1 MNAASSSPFNGPPM
15 PPLYEDN
22 TLQEQEQE
30 QEQEP
35 QDELATVCAI
45 ETFAEHWTEE
55 QSFSVATLTACAIS
69 ALESSQGVETLPWK
83 HPFLRNLFKQLGI
96 VSREEQEM
104 FLSLQENLSYQDC
117 NIQVLAEPLLPAMYR
132 RQPSQPQSPTFSRP
146 STSSSISSP
155 VSSPPH
161 SPTRTRRSIQHQHQY
176 GQPTSSAW
184 SSPHQQALDLQPVIE
199 IPEIDIRLEVIND
212 LLYIGL
218 GFDPSTRSRK
228 NKPRPLPQSRS
239 QQSLSSTLS
248 QDLAEL
254 NMDMPPGYTE
264 QDDMYPFAAT
274 DIWQQ
279 DEKASTGSLAPP
291 LEIALPP
298 RLPPRQPSDHHQEQ
312 QPPELPPR
320 TPSSTSNN
328 SSTSSSSSQSSSSS
342 RGRVEPLEYDA
353 RARAVIFEMCNYL
366 HLSYDSFVHI
376 EKQIAQHL
384 YFYQQELIEAERAE
398 LEQQRRQQEQL
409 QQQQRLQNQGQG
421 AGAKVGAFFNNL
433 RGQRN
438 SSSQSVPLNQHGV
451 AMQTQAQTSMQELE
465 KKKKTWKY
473 VATGLSIAA
482 GATVIG
488 LTGGLAAPLV
498 AVGAGVLLGSG
509 AAVLGTTA
517 GIAVM
522 ASLFGLAGGGLAGY
536 KMHRRTKDLKVLSF
550 TPIVKDPTLPQIP
563 SLHLDIVI
571 SGYLFD
577 ESEVIDAWQ
586 GTAEHAL
593 TGNDVFH
600 LTFEP
605 GELVTLG
612 NAFKVFVATEAVRM
626 VSTQVI
632 SQTVFA
638 ALASALVL
646 PFGLMR
652 AGDLIDNP
660 WVVAMDRA
668 RKSGYVLA
676 DILMERVQGNR
687 PTTLIGYSTG
697 AIVIWECL
705 LELAKRK
712 EHGLINSVVMLGAPI
727 KTDMVEKWREASSVV
742 SHRFINGYSK
752 KDVVLASIYRLHALG
767 LDVAGLQPVEAVSRI
782 ENVDL
787 TDIVGGHL
795 EYRENLNMIISLLGT
810 L

>member
-1 MNAASSSPFNGPPM
+1 MQPHYIPDDTSHA
-15 PPLYEDN
+15 L
-22 TLQEQEQE
+22 E

-35 QDELATVCAI
+35 RDEQATVCAI

-55 QSFSVATLTACAIS
+55 QSFSVATLAACAIS

-83 HPFLRNLFKQLGI
+83 HPFLRSLFRQLGI
-96 VSREEQEM
+96 TSREEQEM
-104 FLSLQENLSYQDC
+104 FLSLQENICYQDC
-117 NIQVLAEPLLPAMYR
+117 NLQVLAEPLLPAMYR
-132 RQPSQPQSPTFSRP
+132 RQASQSLLSPTSPRP
-146 STSSSISSP
+146 STSSLSSP
-155 VSSPPH
+155 VSPPL
-161 SPTRTRRSIQHQHQY
+161 SPTRPRRSLQHQHQY

-184 SSPHQQALDLQPVIE
+184 SSPHQQILDQQSAGTP
-199 IPEIDIRLEVIND
+199 PEIDIRLEVIND

-218 GFDPSTRSRK
+218 GFEPSTRKRK
-228 NKPRPLPQSRS
+228 KSPSSLPQSHS
-239 QQSLSSTLS
+239 QQSISSSLS
-248 QDLAEL
+248 QDLAGL
-254 NMDMPPGYTE
+254 NIDLPPGYSE
-264 QDDMYPFAAT
+264 KDEMYPISAT
-274 DIWQQ
+274 DAWNQ
-279 DEKASTGSLAPP
+279 DEKLNTGLLAPP
-291 LEIALPP
+291 VEISLPPQLPYRQSSEQCYEEVLPPKLPP
-298 RLPPRQPSDHHQEQ
+298 RSLS
-312 QPPELPPR
+312 
-320 TPSSTSNN
+320 TVSNTTSISSS
-328 SSTSSSSSQSSSSS
+328 SSTSSLSTKSKSS
-342 RGRVEPLEYDA
+342 GRVEPLEYDA
-353 RARAVIFEMCNYL
+353 RARAIIFKMCNYL
-366 HLSYDSFVHI
+366 YLSYDSFSHI

-384 YFYQQELIEAERAE
+384 YFYQQELIETEKIEQERE
-398 LEQQRRQQEQL
+398 RQRQEEL
-409 QQQQRLQNQGQG
+409 QQQQRLQNQNQG
-421 AGAKVGAFFNNL
+421 AGARVGAFFSSL
-433 RGQRN
+433 RGNRTN
-438 SSSQSVPLNQHGV
+438 IAPPTPVSQHGA
-451 AMQTQAQTSMQELE
+451 AMQSQAQTSMQELE

-498 AVGAGVLLGSG
+498 AVGAGVFLGSG

-536 KMHRRTKDLKVLSF
+536 KMHRRTKDLRVLSF
-550 TPIVKDPTLPQIP
+550 TPIIKDPTLPQIP

-577 ESEVIDAWQ
+577 ESEIIDAWL

-593 TGNDVFH
+593 NGNDVFH

-605 GELVTLG
+605 SELVTLG
-612 NAFKVFVATEAVRM
+612 NAFKVFVATEAVRV
-626 VSTQVI
+626 VSAQVI
-632 SQTVFA
+632 QQTVFA

-660 WVVAMDRA
+660 WAVAMDRA

-697 AIVIWECL
+697 AVVIWECL

-712 EHGLINSVVMLGAPI
+712 EHGLINSVVLLGAPI
-727 KTDMVEKWREASSVV
+727 KTDMVEKWSEASSVV

-752 KDVVLASIYRLHALG
+752 KDVVLASIYRLHAMG